1 MPYFLKRQNFFAR
14 FSGLIAVRYLIS
26 LAFAMS
32 VGSLKDYAPTFSV
45 PVGTPLLFLALY
57 STAYLS
63 SLVAMK
69 RNTVSSRRIW
79 IFSFSLKSDGALYSR
94 TQYKPV
100 GFFWMGYASDFRPQ
114 GFSCTPSPPLSLT
127 KEAYFFWAA
136 L

>member
-1 MPYFLKRQNFFAR
+1 MYLMPYFLKRQNFLAR
-14 FSGLIAVRYLIS
+14 FSGLMAVRYLIS
-26 LAFAMS
+26 FAFAM
-32 VGSLKDYAPTFSV
+32 GYAPAFSV
-45 PVGTPLLFLALY
+45 PVGTPLLFLPLY

-79 IFSFSLKSDGALYSR
+79 IFSFSLKSDSALYSS
-94 TQYKPV
+94 TQYRPV
-100 GFFWMGYASDFRPQ
+100 VFFWMGYASDFRPQ
-114 GFSCTPSPPLSLT
+114 GFSCTTSPPFSLT